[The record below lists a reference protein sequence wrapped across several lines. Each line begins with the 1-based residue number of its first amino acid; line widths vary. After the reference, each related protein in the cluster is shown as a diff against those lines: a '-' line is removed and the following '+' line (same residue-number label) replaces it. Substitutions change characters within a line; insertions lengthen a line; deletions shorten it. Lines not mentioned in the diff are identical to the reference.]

1 MIIRPSCDGSNLLPY
16 MNYVDNESQSA
27 SQRIADLTT
36 MDVELL
42 SNDGIKSEDDL
53 SYCTFEVL
61 NVGLGIVK
69 KRRKLEYIAKFLARR
84 TDELSDTITMETI
97 QARVEEGNSW
107 EAAAAAVDNGA
118 GLILQSV
125 NLNSEA
131 EANE

>member
-1 MIIRPSCDGSNLLPY
+1 
-16 MNYVDNESQSA
+16 
-27 SQRIADLTT
+27 